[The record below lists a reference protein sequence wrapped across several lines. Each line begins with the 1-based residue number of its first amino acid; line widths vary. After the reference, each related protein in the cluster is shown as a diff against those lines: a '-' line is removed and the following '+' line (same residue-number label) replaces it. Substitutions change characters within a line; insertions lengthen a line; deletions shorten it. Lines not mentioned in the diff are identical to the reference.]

1 MKTIVMPGMSRCLIL
16 PCLSVSLPLS
26 TSTLRISPSVMS
38 DAATAATAA
47 RAVFT
52 PSIVDCAWAVD
63 ARATNPGRGDRG
75 AELVEVLKIG
85 RPGQ

>member
-1 MKTIVMPGMSRCLIL
+1 
-16 PCLSVSLPLS
+16 
-26 TSTLRISPSVMS
+26 MS

-63 ARATNPGRGDRG
+63 ARATNPGRADRG
-75 AELVEVLKIG
+75 AELVKGFKDRPPRSITLESGGAAVFGDEQHVVRIG
-85 RPGQ
+85 ALAVRRAVHAR